1 MMGEGRIWEEEA
13 GVIVMRVSGGFY
25 DGQWHVWRL
34 GRVLMS
40 QDRWIAMMYNYAMNM
55 PRF

>member
-1 MMGEGRIWEEEA
+1 MGEGRIWEEEA